1 MDACIFQPVMTHIQT
16 PVWQLLH
23 VLQAN
28 SQMETE
34 MLEQQLRA
42 ARKEVTSLKCRL
54 EAATAALASAN
65 ISSANPALLRIMK
78 AEGKGGPH
86 RGAGGTPHALALA
99 WAREEAARLSPALAM
114 VGPDLEPPVCH
125 WHCHARYLTWPLLIV
140 NGSAKCT
147 HKNSV

>member
-1 MDACIFQPVMTHIQT
+1 MTSKQRAGNSTIKAVQLLELLHMTHIHNSIS
-16 PVWQLLH
+16 QLLH
-23 VLQAN
+23 LRQAN

-42 ARKEVTSLKCRL
+42 SRKDITSLKRRL

-65 ISSANPALLRIMK
+65 ISSANPALLRVMK
-78 AEGKGGPH
+78 AEGKGGLH

-114 VGPDLEPPVCH
+114 VGAD
-125 WHCHARYLTWPLLIV
+125 
-140 NGSAKCT
+140 
-147 HKNSV
+147 